1 MTNARAAE
9 VQPHT
14 TISRTSLVSARLFV
28 GLIVLV
34 GAEGLSGASIRTGL
48 WHPWTLL
55 VTYWLYFAHFF
66 FFTTLAIRT
75 RKTSLPALYLWG
87 VLFGL
92 YETWITKVVWAGFE
106 GNGHFTLGKIGP
118 YGFAEINMVFFFH
131 PLLSFLLPLCV
142 LTVLSP
148 GCRRM
153 FPELAG
159 LMRDTRKARMLR
171 VYLVVM
177 YVTVLSLISGGPLN
191 IAINIV
197 VVAAAGWV
205 LLRFGENALK
215 DKPAESLLVLRP
227 RGFAVV
233 CVYLA
238 FLYGLTYFYL
248 RPGALPSAA
257 VQFATFI
264 FYAAAIL
271 SLMRVP
277 AVVPQAAPPM
287 DPAERSRGTRMLMTI
302 LVCALLLSLLS
313 GSPILA
319 IATVPHFVLWTLI
332 GFVLFGY
339 AVVKCVMGRSQ
350 PSGVPA
356 LIR

>member
-1 MTNARAAE
+1 MAYSLAADARSHAA
-9 VQPHT
+9 T
-14 TISRTSLVSARLFV
+14 SRTALVSARLFV

-34 GAEGLSGASIRTGL
+34 CAEGLSGASIRTGL

-75 RKTSLPALYLWG
+75 GKTSLPALYLWG

-106 GNGHFTLGKIGP
+106 GDGHFSLGTIGP
-118 YGFAEINMVFFFH
+118 YGFAEISMVFLFH
-131 PLLSFLLPLCV
+131 PLLSFLLPLCT
-142 LTVLSP
+142 LTVISP
-148 GCRRM
+148 NCRGM
-153 FPELAG
+153 FPELTAWMG
-159 LMRDTRKARMLR
+159 DTRKARALR

-177 YVTVLSLISGGPLN
+177 YTTFLSFISGGPIN
-191 IAINIV
+191 IAINVAV
-197 VVAAAGWV
+197 VVVAGWV
-205 LLRFGENALK
+205 LLRFGGNALSVES
-215 DKPAESLLVLRP
+215 AESLLELRP
-227 RGFAVV
+227 KGFAAV

-238 FLYGLTYFYL
+238 LLYGLTYFYL
-248 RPGALPSAA
+248 RPEALPSAS
-257 VQFATFI
+257 VQIATFV

-271 SLMRVP
+271 GLMCAP
-277 AVVPQAAPPM
+277 AARPRPAPPM
-287 DPAERSRGTRMLMTI
+287 DTAEWSRGIRMLLTT

-319 IATVPHFVLWTLI
+319 IAAVPHFILWTLL

-339 AVVKCVMGRSQ
+339 AVVRCVMKRTGQNDAAVS
-350 PSGVPA
+350 
-356 LIR
+356 IR